1 MPKLRSLSGPEI
13 IAIFE
18 RFGFAVI
25 RVNGSHHIMRRVVEG
40 KKQSLNIPVHGKK
53 PLPTGTLRSVY
64 RDGCQYLAEEE
75 LKPHFYA
82 E

>member
-1 MPKLRSLSGPEI
+1 
-13 IAIFE
+13 
-18 RFGFAVI
+18 
-25 RVNGSHHIMRRVVEG
+25 
-40 KKQSLNIPVHGKK
+40 VHGKK